1 MVEVRFTE
9 PALDPDRDRA
19 GFLGGAV
26 GGGERLRPAR
36 PAGRMSIALDRLAGL
51 DDHDRRPGA
60 GGDRLRQ
67 GTEQVRLAIRAAGLR
82 GGAHDDQVRALGLA
96 QDRVAD
102 VRRLPQDGL
111 AATADVLLDECGESA
126 FGLGPDRKGDARR
139 HEVEDDDRRVVMPR
153 DRIGEAQGEL
163 GVRSAADRD
172 EDAPDLLRAALLDDR
187 DVARRFADDLVDR
200 RREDRRAGAVATAS
214 GPAAPAE
221 DDEVGLL
228 LGRGLDDPFGRVPSD
243 PDDRVDRGAVGRVV
257 EHALQEPPGVP
268 GAGRSLGQRH
278 ALGDLDDAERRQ
290 LAGSR
295 VDHRRPELDQL
306 LGRHRV
312 GDRDQDPDRERGSG
326 GHRAV
331 DPAAGPAAMASFQRV
346 TRYGLSSSN
355 SRAWRSTRSSA
366 WSVVTLRFSMTK
378 LATRPK

>member
-9 PALDPDRDRA
+9 PALDTDRDRA

-26 GGGERLRPAR
+26 RGGKRLGLGGQLVERGPF
-36 PAGRMSIALDRLAGL
+36 DRLAGL
-51 DDHDRRPGA
+51 DDHHGRPSA

-67 GTEQVRLAIRAAGLR
+67 CAEQVRLAIRPAGLGR
-82 GGAHDDQVRALGLA
+82 GAHDDQVRALGLA
-96 QDRVAD
+96 QDGVPD
-102 VRRLPQDGL
+102 VRRLAQDGL
-111 AATADVLLDECGESA
+111 AATGDVLLDEGGEGA
-126 FGLGPDRKGDARR
+126 FGLGPDGKRDARR
-139 HEVEDDDRRVVMPR
+139 DQVEDDDRRVVMPG
-153 DRIGEAQGEL
+153 DRIGKAQGEL
-163 GVRSAADRD
+163 RVWSAADRD
-172 EDAPDLLRAALLDDR
+172 EDAPDLLRAALLDDS

-200 RREDRRAGAVATAS
+200 RREDGRARAVATA
-214 GPAAPAE
+214 GCPAAPAE

-228 LGRGLDDPFGRVPSD
+228 LGRGLDDPLGGVSPD
-243 PDDRVDRGAVGRVV
+243 PDDRMDGRAIGRVV
-257 EHALQEPPGVP
+257 EHALEESPGVP
-268 GAGRSLGQRH
+268 GARRSLGQRH
-278 ALGDLDDAERRQ
+278 ALGDLDDAECRD

-295 VDHRRPELDQL
+295 VDHRCAELDQL

-312 GDRDQDPDRERGSG
+312 GDRDQDADRERGPG
-326 GHRAV
+326 GHRAAC
-331 DPAAGPAAMASFQRV
+331 AAGPAATASFQRV